1 MGDMW
6 RLEKK
11 VGDEWCLWGEY
22 DDIDALA
29 RAAFELGRNCEC
41 VDQVRVVLQ
50 TQEGDKEW

>member
-1 MGDMW
+1 MGELY

-11 VGDEWCLWGEY
+11 VGDDWCLWGEY
-22 DDIDALA
+22 DDMDALA